1 MSPHGKYPHLSST
14 TRRTFIRQALCA
26 GVGTAAL
33 TNTIRD
39 LRFINAAMAQSSGI
53 TDYKALVCIF
63 LNGGNDSNNLVIP
76 TIPSEYANYAAIR
89 TPALALPNADGSGA
103 AALALN
109 NLTVDGHTYGL
120 HPACPEL
127 QGLFNAGKLAAV
139 FNVGTLVYPVTKSQ
153 YTTGSVALPPQ
164 LFSHADQ
171 QVQWQTSIP
180 DRLPTTGWGGRCADL
195 LDQYNPKNGSN
206 DVLSMC
212 ISLAGSNTFEV
223 GGTVQQYSVSTGGAV
238 ALNTALGP
246 SSARTAQQANLN
258 NLLGIDAVQQN
269 MLTENYALAFEH
281 ALASGTGLTTAL
293 GNSPMSAYWNTKT
306 TPFPTTVT
314 VPNGG
319 GSFTSSLLAQLKM
332 VAQIIEA
339 GYRSAASGG
348 MGMKRQVFFVQV
360 GGYDLHTGQ
369 TNNAG
374 STTVNNAKVILGS
387 QANLFAEL
395 SQSINT
401 FQNAMTQI
409 GAQYG
414 DATFDHR
421 VTSFTAS
428 DFGRTLP
435 SNSLG
440 SDHGWGSHHI
450 VVGGA
455 VKGQNT
461 YGKFPALVVGG
472 PDDTST
478 GRWIPTTAV
487 DQFAGTMAKWFM
499 TDSTT
504 QTSVF
509 PSLGGTVFPN
519 LGRFATTDI
528 GFMNAT

>member
-1 MSPHGKYPHLSST
+1 MESENYST
-14 TRRTFIRQALCA
+14 LRTRRGFIRQALCA
-26 GVGTAAL
+26 AVGTAAL

-39 LRFINAAMAQSSGI
+39 LRFINAAVAQSASTI
-53 TDYKALVCIF
+53 TDYKALICIF
-63 LNGGNDSNNLVIP
+63 LNGGNDSNNLFIP
-76 TIPSEYANYAAIR
+76 TIASEYANYAAIR
-89 TPALALPNADGSGA
+89 TPALAIPNTDGTGA
-103 AALALN
+103 TALALN
-109 NLTVDGHTYGL
+109 NLTSDGHTYGI

-127 QGLFNAGKLAAV
+127 QSLFNNGKLATV
-139 FNVGTLVYPVTKSQ
+139 FNVGTLVYPVTKAQ
-153 YTTGSVALPPQ
+153 YTANSVALPPQ

-180 DRLPTTGWGGRCADL
+180 DQPPTTGWGGRCADL
-195 LDQYNPKNGSN
+195 MDTYNPKNGSN

-223 GGTVQQYSVSTGGAV
+223 GGTTTQYSVSSSGV
-238 ALNTALGP
+238 VSLNAALGP
-246 SSARTAQQANLN
+246 SAAQTARTTTMN
-258 NLLGIDAVQQN
+258 NILGIDAVQQN
-269 MLTENYALAFEH
+269 MLLQNYALAFEH
-281 ALASGTGLTTAL
+281 ALSSGTGLSTSLAS
-293 GNSPMSAYWNTKT
+293 SPMAAYWKT
-306 TPFPTTVT
+306 LPTTVT
-314 VPNGG
+314 APNGG
-319 GSFTSSLLAQLKM
+319 TAFTSSLLAQMKM

-348 MGMKRQVFFVQV
+348 MGMKRQIFFVQV

-374 STTVNNAKVILGS
+374 STTVNNAKVILGA

-395 SQSINT
+395 SQSMNM

-409 GAQYG
+409 GTQYG
-414 DATFDHR
+414 DPNFDHR

-440 SDHGWGSHHI
+440 SDHGWGSHHMVI
-450 VVGGA
+450 GGS
-455 VKGQNT
+455 VKGQHS
-461 YGKFPALVVGG
+461 YGTFPALVVGG

-499 TDSTT
+499 TDSST
-504 QTSVF
+504 QNSVF
-509 PSLGGTVFPN
+509 PTLGGTVFPN
-519 LGRFATTDI
+519 LGRFATPDV

>member
-1 MSPHGKYPHLSST
+1 MSSQPSSSLR
-14 TRRTFIRQALCA
+14 TRRGFIRQALCA
-26 GVGTAAL
+26 AVGTTAI

-39 LRFINAAMAQSSGI
+39 LRFINAAVAQSASTI
-53 TDYKALVCIF
+53 NDYKALICVF
-63 LNGGNDSNNLVIP
+63 LNGGNDSNNLFIP

-89 TPALALPNADGSGA
+89 TPVLAIPNTDGSGA
-103 AALALN
+103 TALALN
-109 NLTVDGHTYGL
+109 SLSSDGHTYGI
-120 HPACPEL
+120 HPAAPEL
-127 QGLFNAGKLAAV
+127 QTLFNNGKMATV
-139 FNVGTLVYPVTKSQ
+139 FNVGTLVYPVTKAQ
-153 YTTGSVALPPQ
+153 YSSNSVALPPQ

-180 DRLPTTGWGGRCADL
+180 DRAPTTGWGGRCADL
-195 LDQYNPKNGSN
+195 LDTYNPKVSGN

-223 GGTVQQYSVSTGGAV
+223 GGTVQQYSVSSGGV
-238 ALNTALGP
+238 VSLNSALGP
-246 SSARTAQQANLN
+246 TAARTAQTSAMNAI
-258 NLLGIDAVQQN
+258 LGIDAVQQN
-269 MLTENYALAFEH
+269 MLTQNYALAFEH
-281 ALASGTGLTTAL
+281 ALASGTGLTASL
-293 GNSPMSAYWNTKT
+293 NNSPLT
-306 TPFPTTVT
+306 TYFNSFPTTIT

-319 GSFTSSLLAQLKM
+319 GTFTSSLLSQLKM
-332 VAQIIEA
+332 VARIIEA
-339 GYRSAASGG
+339 GQRSAATGG
-348 MGMKRQVFFVQV
+348 LGMKRQVFFVQV

-374 STTVNNAKVILGS
+374 STTINNAKVVIGA

-395 SQSINT
+395 SQSLNA
-401 FQNAMTQI
+401 FQSAMTQI
-409 GAQYG
+409 GVQNN
-414 DATFDHR
+414 DANFDKR

-440 SDHGWGSHHI
+440 SDHGWGSHHLVI
-450 VVGGA
+450 GGA

-487 DQFAGTMAKWFM
+487 DQFAATMAKWFM
-499 TDSTT
+499 TDSTS
-504 QTSVF
+504 QVSVF

-519 LGRFATTDI
+519 LGRFNTSDL
-528 GFMNAT
+528 GFMTT